1 MQQLIDQLTEQY
13 NISEEE
19 ATGIINEVV
28 NYAEEKSPDLK
39 NSLSKVF
46 GDDTEEGEEQT
57 SKADENNQDDITL
70 QTVAKQPAAALAGEH
85 EETMFDKAKD
95 FVEGHIPGGI
105 KGKAE
110 EMMGEMGTKLKGLFS

>member
-19 ATGIINEVV
+19 AKGIINAVV

-39 NSLSKVF
+39 NLLSKVF

-57 SKADENNQDDITL
+57 SKADENEQDDT
-70 QTVAKQPAAALAGEH
+70 TVQPAAKQPATALAGEH
-85 EETMFDKAKD
+85 EETMFDKAKG
-95 FVEGHIPGGI
+95 FVEEHIPGGM
-105 KGKAE
+105 KEKTE
-110 EMMGEMGTKLKGLFS
+110 EMMGEMGTKLKRLFS